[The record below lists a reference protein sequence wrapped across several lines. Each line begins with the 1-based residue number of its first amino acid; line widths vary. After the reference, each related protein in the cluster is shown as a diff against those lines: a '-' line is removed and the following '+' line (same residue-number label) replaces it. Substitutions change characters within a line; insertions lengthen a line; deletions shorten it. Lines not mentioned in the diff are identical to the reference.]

1 VTQTASPTVIPS
13 ISPTLNPSEAPTVTP
28 SSSPTLNPSEAPTV
42 TPSSSPTVTPSTHPT
57 SNPTKT
63 KTSSKR
69 LSGGA
74 IAGIAIGAV
83 LFVCIIVAI
92 VMYLKR
98 RAASDQSATS
108 SATVHP
114 VDIELFQAT
123 D

>member
-1 VTQTASPTVIPS
+1 
-13 ISPTLNPSEAPTVTP
+13 
-28 SSSPTLNPSEAPTV
+28 
-42 TPSSSPTVTPSTHPT
+42 VTPSTHPT

-74 IAGIAIGAV
+74 IAGITVGAV
-83 LFVCIIVAI
+83 AFVGIVAAAVIYLNGGI
-92 VMYLKR
+92 VL
-98 RAASDQSATS
+98 AHVSATS
-108 SATVHP
+108 AASSAAVHP